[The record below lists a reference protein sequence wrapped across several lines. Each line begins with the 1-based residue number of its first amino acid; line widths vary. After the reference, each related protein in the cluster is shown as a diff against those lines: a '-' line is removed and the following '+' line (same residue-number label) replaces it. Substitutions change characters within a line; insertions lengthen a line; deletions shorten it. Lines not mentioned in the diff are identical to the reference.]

1 MFRRSRFLVV
11 LFLAPLIGCARQ
23 PAPDLEEAR
32 ASLRDADALYGKAG
46 MAKNQADFLAFYASD
61 AVAYP
66 PGAGTVSG
74 HAAISAFLDAVF
86 KDTAF
91 AATFQPAAVDVSADG
106 SMGTTLA
113 IADITT
119 TGPDGK
125 PVTEHVRDFHVW
137 RRQPDG
143 SWKLTVDIWNA
154 QPSPAANSPKD

>member
-1 MFRRSRFLVV
+1 MFRRPCVLVV
-11 LFLAPLIGCARQ
+11 PFLFTLIGCARQ
-23 PAPDLEEAR
+23 PAPDLESAR
-32 ASLRDADALYGKAG
+32 AALREADAQYSKAG
-46 MAKNQADFLAFYASD
+46 MAKNKEAFLAFYASD

-74 HAAISAFLDAVF
+74 LPALSAFIDAVF
-86 KDTAF
+86 KDTAS
-91 AATFQPAAVDVSADG
+91 ALILQPATVDVSADG
-106 SMGTTLA
+106 SMGTTFA

-143 SWKLTVDIWNA
+143 SWKLSIDIWNA
-154 QPSPAANSPKD
+154 APAAAASPAKD

>member
-1 MFRRSRFLVV
+1 MFRPFRLVV
-11 LFLAPLIGCARQ
+11 LFLAPLIGCVRQ
-23 PAPDLEEAR
+23 SAPDLEAAR
-32 ASLRDADALYGKAG
+32 ASLRETDALYGKAG
-46 MAKNQADFLAFYASD
+46 MAKNEAEFLAFYASD

-66 PGAGTVSG
+66 PGASAVIG
-74 HAAISAFLDAVF
+74 HDNISAFLGAVF

-91 AATFQPAAVDVSADG
+91 AATFQPAAVEVSADG

-143 SWKLTVDIWNA
+143 SWKLSVDIWNA
-154 QPSPAANSPKD
+154 EPSPAANSPKD